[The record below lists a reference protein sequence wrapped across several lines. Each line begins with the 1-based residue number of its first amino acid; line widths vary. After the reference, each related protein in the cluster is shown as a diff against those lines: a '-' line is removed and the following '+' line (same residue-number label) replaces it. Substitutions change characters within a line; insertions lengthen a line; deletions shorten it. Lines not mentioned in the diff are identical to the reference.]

1 MNRMNQD
8 HIKRVELATEDSQDA
23 SRIAAGLAQNA
34 SENVR
39 QVLSVP
45 LIWKQLQWIS
55 TSFPNLNKILSANI
69 VEETINEIALFGG
82 KKLVSLPSIT
92 YIIPVHNCDPELI
105 SLTIES
111 LANQIAVQI
120 QSIFIIDGESSNDA
134 ATLANCLADK
144 KQLIGAK
151 VIQHDANKG
160 VAAARNTGMK
170 QITTEFFS
178 WLDANDIIHPL
189 RSIHGILRLI
199 NNGAIRINTSYAR
212 AILKTGKLVLRNHKF
227 GHIGHTSFIATK
239 EILDKFGYLV
249 DLRAHEDTEY
259 QRRLEYF
266 NANMCSTE
274 VIGHYLDLNPG
285 SSSHLHLSHDTWES
299 LEIIEGHSYLGA
311 TYSGKAT
318 AERQAIALK
327 YGLFYEKILRE
338 SLMQSFPAD
347 FKTQ

>member
-1 MNRMNQD
+1 MNWMNQE
-8 HIKRVELATEDSQDA
+8 HIKNVELTTEDCQDA
-23 SRIAAGLAQNA
+23 SRIAAGLAQKGN
-34 SENVR
+34 EEVR
-39 QVLSVP
+39 QLLSIP
-45 LIWKQLQWIS
+45 LIWKQLQWIG
-55 TSFPNLNKILSANI
+55 TSFPNLNKILSQNI
-69 VEETINEIALFGG
+69 VEETINEITLFGN

-105 SLTIES
+105 SLTVES

-120 QSIFIIDGESSNDA
+120 KSIFILDGASGNDA
-134 ATLANCLADK
+134 AALANCLAGK

-151 VIQHDANKG
+151 VIQHDTNKG
-160 VAAARNTGMK
+160 VAAARNTGMQ

-199 NNGAIRINTSYAR
+199 NNDAIRINTSYAR
-212 AILKTGKLVLRNHKF
+212 AMLKTGKIVLRNHKF
-227 GHIGHTSFIATK
+227 GHTGHTSFIATK
-239 EILDKFGYLV
+239 EILDMFGYLV

-266 NANMCSTE
+266 NAKMCSTE

-299 LEIIEGHSYLGA
+299 LEVIEGHSYLGA

-318 AERQAIALK
+318 PERQAISQK
-327 YGLFYEKILRE
+327 YRLLYEKILRE
-338 SLMQSFPAD
+338 SLTQSFPAD
-347 FKTQ
+347 FKSK